1 MWASDKDT
9 YCDGLYGWLN
19 IKAHDMLKRF
29 SWRSTLLWPCSA
41 HETPFTLKERG
52 KYQVQ
57 LVAGWVPHYD
67 GSITIANT
75 VMRLP
80 M

>member
-1 MWASDKDT
+1 MRASDKDT
-9 YCDGLYGWLN
+9 CCDGLHGWLN
-19 IKAHDMLKRF
+19 ITAHDMLRTFLALHVAMAMF
-29 SWRSTLLWPCSA
+29 ST
-41 HETPFTLKERG
+41 FTLKECG
-52 KYQVQ
+52 KCQVQ

-67 GSITIANT
+67 GSITIANS